1 MTTST
6 FRNYAIAVVSL
17 VLVACSAFSKIT
29 KPRSE
34 GEQNSGFTYVPIDPF
49 PVTPN
54 YDSPTCLK
62 PGSHAIVL
70 DALPDNAVRA
80 QVEEI
85 DLSGQVTFGASK
97 IAAQNKTYRITVD
110 YINAD
115 TVHVTYWINKAMRI
129 AGDPGNGTQYVD
141 LYAAPPP
148 NLVPGSESYSIYTSR
163 PTDDVVKNQN
173 LLEVNIPVYVGVG
186 LRIIAN
192 VQAIGGNANIS
203 GIGVLAAEADA
214 NLVRGTLVVQTLGI
228 NGKSVA
234 AALPI
239 QSELNS
245 TTAQNAVVAV
255 GSIKALLYSPD
266 TLTSARVVGLY
277 LPIAGDQTLVNSLV
291 SVISKSELD
300 WHPQCLLTPAQLA
313 QANAGAAAATTPDA
327 SVPPAQAG
335 SSTSAKPTPGGAS
348 TASVNSRPSSVEPKQ
363 PAQSKGARGAPQKKP
378 ETSPQRVM

>member
-1 MTTST
+1 MTTSP
-6 FRNYAIAVVSL
+6 FRIHAIAVASL
-17 VLVACSAFSKIT
+17 VLVACSALSKIT

-49 PVTPN
+49 PVTPK
-54 YDSPTCLK
+54 YDSPTCSQ
-62 PGSHAIVL
+62 PDSHAVVL

-80 QVEEI
+80 QVEQI

-97 IAAQNKTYRITVD
+97 IAAQDKTYRITVD

-115 TVHVTYWINKAMRI
+115 TVHVTYWINKAMRV
-129 AGDPGNGTQYVD
+129 AGDPNNSTQYVD
-141 LYAAPPP
+141 LYAPPPP
-148 NLVPGSESYSIYTSR
+148 NLVPGSESYTIYTIR
-163 PTDDVVKNQN
+163 PTDEVIKNQN

-300 WHPQCLLTPAQLA
+300 WHPQCLLGPVQLA
-313 QANAGAAAATTPDA
+313 QNKAGAAAPVIPDA
-327 SVPPAQAG
+327 TPPPAKSG
-335 SSTSAKPTPGGAS
+335 SSAAVRATQGDASA
-348 TASVNSRPSSVEPKQ
+348 ASVNSRPLSGEPKPQ
-363 PAQSKGARGAPQKKP
+363 AQSKGARGAPQRKP
-378 ETSPQRVM
+378 ETSPAQVM

>member
-1 MTTST
+1 
-6 FRNYAIAVVSL
+6 
-17 VLVACSAFSKIT
+17 
-29 KPRSE
+29 
-34 GEQNSGFTYVPIDPF
+34 
-49 PVTPN
+49 
-54 YDSPTCLK
+54 
-62 PGSHAIVL
+62 VL

-80 QVEEI
+80 QVEQI

-115 TVHVTYWINKAMRI
+115 TVHVTYWINKTMRI
-129 AGDPGNGTQYVD
+129 ANDPNNATQYVD
-141 LYAAPPP
+141 LYANPPP
-148 NLVPGSESYSIYTSR
+148 NLIPGSESYSIYTSR
-163 PTDDVVKNQN
+163 PTEDVIKSQN
-173 LLEVNIPVYVGVG
+173 LLEVNIPLYVGVG

-214 NLVRGTLVVQTLGI
+214 NQVRGTLVVQTLGI

-291 SVISKSELD
+291 SVISKSELE
-300 WHPQCLLTPAQLA
+300 WHPQCLLSPAQLA
-313 QANAGAAAATTPDA
+313 QNKAGAAAAVIPDA
-327 SVPPAQAG
+327 SPPPATSG
-335 SSTSAKPTPGGAS
+335 SSPPARPTQGGAS
-348 TASVNSRPSSVEPKQ
+348 TASVNSRPTSGEPRQ
-363 PAQSKGARGAPQKKP
+363 QALSKGARGAPQKKP
-378 ETSPQRVM
+378 ETSPEPVM